1 MIYSITIT
9 GNNAGTIMRI
19 IFLFIFLTIASMKL
33 SAQQKVPA
41 FRMSL
46 SDGKLFHASSLP
58 QGKPII
64 VIYFSPE
71 CDHCQVLMK
80 EWFKRSG
87 DFRKASVAMITFL
100 PLNSVALFEK
110 EYNSKQHSNIITGT
124 EGTAFYVRNYYKVLD
139 LPFVALHDKNGN
151 LITTYSKD
159 IPLNALAAQLRQLK

>member
-1 MIYSITIT
+1 MRKLFLPVFLIITSFT
-9 GNNAGTIMRI
+9 
-19 IFLFIFLTIASMKL
+19 L

-46 SDGKLFHASSLP
+46 SNGKLFHASSLP

-71 CDHCQVLMK
+71 CDHCHILMK
-80 EWFKRSG
+80 EWFKQAG
-87 DFRKASVAMITFL
+87 NFRKASVAMITFL

-110 EYNSKQHSNIITGT
+110 EYNTKQHSNIITGT
-124 EGTAFYVRNYYKVLD
+124 EGTTFLVRNYYKVLD

-151 LITTYSKD
+151 LVSTYSKD
-159 IPLNALAAQLRQLK
+159 IPLNTLAAKLRKLN

>member
-1 MIYSITIT
+1 MRKLFLPVFLIITSFT
-9 GNNAGTIMRI
+9 
-19 IFLFIFLTIASMKL
+19 L

-46 SDGKLFHASSLP
+46 SNGKLFHASSLP

-71 CDHCQVLMK
+71 CDHCHVLMK
-80 EWFKRSG
+80 EWFKQAG
-87 DFRKASVAMITFL
+87 NFRKASVAMITFL

-110 EYNSKQHSNIITGT
+110 EYNTKQHSNIITGT
-124 EGTAFYVRNYYKVLD
+124 EGTTFFVRNYYKVLD

-151 LITTYSKD
+151 LVSTYSKD
-159 IPLNALAAQLRQLK
+159 IPLNTLAAKLRQLN

>member
-1 MIYSITIT
+1 MK
-9 GNNAGTIMRI
+9 NCVFTIMV
-19 IFLFIFLTIASMKL
+19 LLGL
-33 SAQQKVPA
+33 STSVFAQKKIPP
-41 FRMSL
+41 FRMAQT
-46 SDGKLFHASSLP
+46 DGKLFIASNLP
-58 QGKPII
+58 IDKPVII
-64 VIYFSPE
+64 IYFSPE

-110 EYNSKQHSNIITGT
+110 EFKTKQHPNIISGT
-124 EGTAFYVRNYYKVLD
+124 EGTGFFVRNYYKVLD

-159 IPLNALAAQLRQLK
+159 IPLNTLAAKLRQLN

>member
-1 MIYSITIT
+1 MRKLFLPVFLIITSFT
-9 GNNAGTIMRI
+9 
-19 IFLFIFLTIASMKL
+19 L

-46 SDGKLFHASSLP
+46 SNGKLFHASNLP

-71 CDHCQVLMK
+71 CDHCHVLMK
-80 EWFKRSG
+80 EWFKQAG
-87 DFRKASVAMITFL
+87 NFRKASVAMITFL

-110 EYNSKQHSNIITGT
+110 EYNTKQHSNIITGT
-124 EGTAFYVRNYYKVLD
+124 EGTTFLVRNYYKVLD

-151 LITTYSKD
+151 LVSTYSKD
-159 IPLNALAAQLRQLK
+159 IPLNTLAAKLRQLN

>member
-1 MIYSITIT
+1 
-9 GNNAGTIMRI
+9 MRI
-19 IFLFIFLTIASMKL
+19 LLLFLFLTIASIKL

-71 CDHCQVLMK
+71 CDHCHVLMK
-80 EWFKRSG
+80 EWFKHAG
-87 DFRKASVAMITFL
+87 NFRKASVAMITFL

-110 EYNSKQHSNIITGT
+110 EYNTKQHSNIITGT
-124 EGTAFYVRNYYKVLD
+124 EGSAFFVRNYYKVLD

-151 LITTYSKD
+151 LISTYSKD
-159 IPLNALAAQLRQLK
+159 IPLNTLAAKLKQLK

>member
-1 MIYSITIT
+1 MRKLFLPVFLIITSFT
-9 GNNAGTIMRI
+9 
-19 IFLFIFLTIASMKL
+19 L

-46 SDGKLFHASSLP
+46 SNGKLFHASSLP

-71 CDHCQVLMK
+71 CDHCHILMK
-80 EWFKRSG
+80 EWFKQAG
-87 DFRKASVAMITFL
+87 NFRKASVAMITFL

-110 EYNSKQHSNIITGT
+110 EYNTKQHSNIITGT
-124 EGTAFYVRNYYKVLD
+124 EGTTFLVRNYYKVLD

-151 LITTYSKD
+151 LVSTYSKD
-159 IPLNALAAQLRQLK
+159 IPLNTLAAKLRQLN

>member
-1 MIYSITIT
+1 MRKLFLPVFLIITSF
-9 GNNAGTIMRI
+9 TI
-19 IFLFIFLTIASMKL
+19 

-46 SDGKLFHASSLP
+46 SNGKLFHASSLP

-71 CDHCQVLMK
+71 CDHCHVLMK
-80 EWFKRSG
+80 EWFKQAG
-87 DFRKASVAMITFL
+87 NFKKASVAMITFL
-100 PLNSVALFEK
+100 PLSSVALFEK
-110 EYNSKQHSNIITGT
+110 EYNTRQHSNIFTGT
-124 EGTAFYVRNYYKVLD
+124 EGTAFFVRNYYKVLD

-159 IPLNALAAQLRQLK
+159 IPLNALAAKLRQLN

>member
-1 MIYSITIT
+1 MRKLFLPVILIITSFT
-9 GNNAGTIMRI
+9 
-19 IFLFIFLTIASMKL
+19 L

-41 FRMSL
+41 FRMAL
-46 SDGKLFHASSLP
+46 SNGKSFHASSLP

-100 PLNSVALFEK
+100 PLSNVALFEK
-110 EYNSKQHSNIITGT
+110 EFKTKQHGNIFTGT
-124 EGTAFYVRNYYKVLD
+124 EGTGFFVRNYYKVLD
-139 LPFVALHDKNGN
+139 MPFVALHDKNGN
-151 LITTYSKD
+151 LVSTYSKD
-159 IPLNALAAQLRQLK
+159 IPLNTLAAKLKQLN

>member
-1 MIYSITIT
+1 MQPPGII
-9 GNNAGTIMRI
+9 NNDTIMRKLFLPVILI
-19 IFLFIFLTIASMKL
+19 ITSFTL

-46 SDGKLFHASSLP
+46 SNGKLFHASSLP

-71 CDHCQVLMK
+71 CDHCHVLMK
-80 EWFKRSG
+80 EWFKHAG
-87 DFRKASVAMITFL
+87 NFRKASVAMITFL

-110 EYNSKQHSNIITGT
+110 EYNTNQHSNIIAGT
-124 EGTAFYVRNYYKVLD
+124 EGTAFFVRNYYKVLD

-151 LITTYSKD
+151 LISTYSKD
-159 IPLNALAAQLRQLK
+159 IPLNTLAAKLKQLK

>member
-1 MIYSITIT
+1 MQPPGII
-9 GNNAGTIMRI
+9 NNDTIMRKLFLPVILI
-19 IFLFIFLTIASMKL
+19 ITSFTL

-71 CDHCQVLMK
+71 CDHCHVLMN
-80 EWFKRSG
+80 EWFKQAG
-87 DFRKASVAMITFL
+87 NFKKASVAMITFL

-110 EYNSKQHSNIITGT
+110 EYNTKQHSNIITGT
-124 EGTAFYVRNYYKVLD
+124 EGTAFFVRNYYKVLD

-151 LITTYSKD
+151 LIATYTKD
-159 IPLNALAAQLRQLK
+159 IPLNALAAKLRQLN

>member
-1 MIYSITIT
+1 MRILFLLILLSSTSITI
-9 GNNAGTIMRI
+9 
-19 IFLFIFLTIASMKL
+19 

-46 SDGKLFHASSLP
+46 SNGKLFHASSLP

-64 VIYFSPE
+64 IIYFSPE
-71 CDHCQVLMK
+71 CDHCHVLMK
-80 EWFKRSG
+80 EWFKQAG
-87 DFRKASVAMITFL
+87 NFRKASVAMITFL

-110 EYNSKQHSNIITGT
+110 EYNTRQHSNIITGT
-124 EGTAFYVRNYYKVLD
+124 EGTAFFVRNYYKVLD

-159 IPLNALAAQLRQLK
+159 IPLNALAAKLRQLN